1 MNFSFGFLR
10 HPYRLL
16 IGAAVIAVAGGL
28 TTLAVAQPFG
38 GAHGAMHG
46 GMHGGMDGGPMM
58 MAGMI
63 EHMLD
68 NVDASEDQRT
78 RIHAILKA
86 AHQDLSAQRQAGA
99 GLHQQAMQL
108 FTSPTID
115 AAAAEALRVQIQG
128 QMDVAGKRMWQAM
141 IDASNVLTPEQRQ
154 KVAERAK
161 KRHDR
166 MERHMKEH
174 GGASAPMH

>member
-1 MNFSFGFLR
+1 MNFRFGFMR

-16 IGAAVIAVAGGL
+16 IGAAAIAIAGGL

-38 GAHGAMHG
+38 GPHHAMHG
-46 GMHGGMDGGPMM
+46 GMEGGPMM

-63 EHMLD
+63 EHLLD
-68 NVDASEDQRT
+68 NVDASDDQRT
-78 RIHAILKA
+78 KIHAILKA

-108 FTSPTID
+108 FTAPTID
-115 AAAAEALRVQIQG
+115 AAAADALRVQIQG

-154 KVAERAK
+154 KIAERAK

>member
-1 MNFSFGFLR
+1 MNFRFGFLR
-10 HPYRLL
+10 QPYRLL
-16 IGAAVIAVAGGL
+16 LGAAVIAVAGGL

-38 GAHGAMHG
+38 GMHGATHG
-46 GMHGGMDGGPMM
+46 GGMNGGPMM

-63 EHMLD
+63 EHLLD
-68 NVDASEDQRT
+68 NVDASDDQRT

-86 AHQDLSAQRQAGA
+86 AHQDLNAQRQAGA

-115 AAAAEALRVQIQG
+115 AAAAEALRVQIQA

-174 GGASAPMH
+174 AGASSPMH